1 LTNGVTVTAVFERM
15 VLPKALN
22 EKLLN
27 RSDPS
32 MQEIPPPEPNVLKY
46 VLSVAVGHVV
56 GVADREAAARD
67 KSPAAIIKWFFML
80 VPP

>member
-1 LTNGVTVTAVFERM
+1 
-15 VLPKALN
+15 
-22 EKLLN
+22 
-27 RSDPS
+27 